1 MPGKVKNLKYTFD
14 KLKAFGV
21 VGEFGA
27 CCRVEQGT
35 VIGGNDRKIKQRSG
49 DEDVSMYAKKSECL

>member
-1 MPGKVKNLKYTFD
+1 MKYTFD

-27 CCRVEQGT
+27 CCRVERGT
-35 VIGGNDRKIKQRSG
+35 VIGGNNRKIKQRSG
-49 DEDVSMYAKKSECL
+49 DEDVSTYAKKSECL